1 LLLGWLAH
9 RWGVRTAISFSGAL
23 LLLATIVFAVR
34 LNSLRAAVRP
44 IYIDMGIMPWRED

>member
-1 LLLGWLAH
+1 VPEERQWSALQRVGLRLVRPLLDLYA
-9 RWGVRTAISFSGAL
+9 
-23 LLLATIVFAVR
+23 IVFAVR